1 MAKQKI
7 KKAGWALKGL
17 LIAFI
22 FITAGLTAFALIL
35 KDLPDPKQF
44 ENRQVAQSTK
54 IFDRTG
60 ETLLY
65 EIHGEEKRTTIPY
78 EEIPEYAKQSTIT
91 IEDKDFY
98 THSGFNILSMIK
110 GVIIEPLT
118 GIRDKA
124 RGGSTITQQLAKNA
138 FLTSER
144 TIIRKIKELII
155 SFELEK
161 EYSKDEILNLYLNQI
176 PYGGNAYGIEAASKT
191 FFEKNAKDL
200 NLAEAALLA
209 SLPKAPSYYS
219 PWGTHLNELLERK
232 NVVLERMKELGY
244 ITDEEK
250 KSAQKFEFIFAKQ
263 MTSIK
268 APHFVMGVQE
278 YLNEKYGE
286 EFIRTAGLKVITTLD
301 WNLQQMAE
309 KAVLEGAERNKELY
323 QGHNS
328 ALIAQD
334 AATGQIIAMVG
345 SKQYD
350 GAPEPE
356 NCEPGVNCRFEGNF
370 NVATQGLRQPGSA
383 MKPLAYVTAFK
394 KGYSPDTVVFDVP
407 TEFAASNP
415 NCPLI
420 IDPLKTEE
428 GDNNK
433 ECFHPGNFDENFRG
447 PVKLRTA
454 LAQSINIPA
463 VKTLYLA
470 GINDTLK
477 TALDFGITTLT
488 ERSRYGLSL
497 VLGGGEV
504 TLKDLVGAY
513 SVFAQE
519 GKKHKQSMI
528 LKITDSKGNTIEEY
542 KDIAT
547 QVIDS
552 QFPRLINDILT
563 DINERSGLFSSSL
576 PLTIFSGYE
585 VAMKTGTTN
594 DYRDAWTIGYTPTL
608 VIGVWAG
615 NNNNEAMQK
624 HGSSILAAVP
634 IWNAFMKEALKTQ
647 PSTSFN
653 KPDPVLNQKAMLRG
667 EYTANYKIGAR
678 VYPHI
683 HDILYYV
690 DKNNPQGPQPS
701 NPEKDSQFYNWEE
714 PTLKWAKENIPNFT
728 QNYNYPLP
736 IEAQSEI
743 ETRTFKPQISILSP
757 KNGDFIKMNAISVQV
772 NITGQF
778 DISKI
783 QLFFNEE
790 LKDERNGNFGKDTN
804 YQFNLVP
811 SKIELQNSF
820 KIKAIDSSGN
830 EDAKEVIL
838 YK

>member
-1 MAKQKI
+1 MSKQKQNS
-7 KKAGWALKGL
+7 GWFSKGL
-17 LIAFI
+17 LIALI

-65 EIHGEEKRTTIPY
+65 EIHGEEKRTTISY
-78 EEIPEYAKQSTIT
+78 EEIPDYAKQATMV

-98 THSGFNILSMIK
+98 THNGFNIFSIIK
-110 GVIIEPLT
+110 GAIIEPLT
-118 GIRDKA
+118 GARDKA

-155 SFELEK
+155 AFELEK
-161 EYSKDEILNLYLNQI
+161 KYSKDEIFNLYLNQI

-191 FFEKNAKDL
+191 FFEKSAKYL

-232 NVVLERMKELGY
+232 NLILEKMEESGY

-250 KSAQKFEFIFAKQ
+250 KSAQKFEFTFAKQ
-263 MTSIK
+263 ISSIK
-268 APHFVMGVQE
+268 APHFVLDVQE

-301 WNLQQMAE
+301 WNLQQAAE
-309 KAVLEGAERNKELY
+309 KAVFEGAERNKELY
-323 QGHNS
+323 QGFNS

-334 AATGQIIAMVG
+334 ASTGQIIALVG
-345 SKQYD
+345 SKNYF
-350 GAPEPE
+350 GSPEPE
-356 NCEPGVNCRFEGNF
+356 NCEPGINCKFEGNF

-407 TEFAASNP
+407 TEFAANNP
-415 NCPLI
+415 DCPLI
-420 IDPLKTEE
+420 IDPLKTEKE
-428 GDNNK
+428 EDINK
-433 ECFHPGNFDENFRG
+433 ECFHPGNFDEKFRG

-477 TALDFGITTLT
+477 TASDFGISTLT

-519 GKKHKQSMI
+519 GNKHKQSMI
-528 LKITDSKGNTIEEY
+528 LKITDSKGNTVEEY

-547 QVIDS
+547 QVIDP

-563 DINERSGLFSSSL
+563 DVEERSGLFSSSL
-576 PLTIFSGYE
+576 PLTVFSGHE

-608 VIGVWAG
+608 AVGVWAG

-647 PSTSFN
+647 PSISFN
-653 KPDPVLNQKAMLRG
+653 KPNPVLNQKAMLRG
-667 EYTANYKIGAR
+667 EYTANYKIGAKI
-678 VYPHI
+678 YPHI

-701 NPEKDSQFYNWEE
+701 NPEKDSQFNNWEE
-714 PTLKWAKENIPNFT
+714 PTLKWAGENILNFT

-736 IEAQSEI
+736 AEAQSEI
-743 ETRTFKPQISILSP
+743 ETKTFKPQINIISP
-757 KNGDFIKMNAISVQV
+757 KNGDFIKMSAVPVQT

-790 LKDERNGNFGKDTN
+790 LKDERAGNFGKEIT
-804 YQFNLVP
+804 YQFNLAP
-811 SKIELQNSF
+811 LKIELQNSL
-820 KIKAIDSSGN
+820 KIKVSDSSGN
-830 EDAKEVIL
+830 EDVKEVIL